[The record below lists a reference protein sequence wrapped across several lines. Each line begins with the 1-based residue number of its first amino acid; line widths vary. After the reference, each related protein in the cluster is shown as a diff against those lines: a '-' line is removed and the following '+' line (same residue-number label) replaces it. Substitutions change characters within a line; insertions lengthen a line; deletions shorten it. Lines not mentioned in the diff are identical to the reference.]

1 MALISFLLRSS
12 WRIVA
17 IALTTGFL
25 SGGCSAAVIALVS
38 RTLAEGGQSTV
49 LAWSFAGFALVA
61 LTTSIVSRVV
71 LVKLSQ
77 DAVFALQSR
86 LSRQIL
92 ATQLNHLERIGSPRL
107 LAILT
112 EDIQTLSTAVSAIPV
127 LCINFAVVIGC
138 MVYISWLSWQI
149 MLMVLLLS
157 LIAGISCKIL
167 LSRGRVYLMQA
178 REQQD
183 QLFQHFRTVIE
194 GVKELKLHHRQ
205 RQDFLGQDLDVTA
218 SQFRRSSSWGFS
230 LFATLDGWG
239 KLIYFFALGLILFVL
254 PHLMAINPQMRLGY
268 VLTFTYLLG
277 PMESVVAKLPFLS
290 KASVSLGNIET
301 LGLSLRDLEELESS
315 PAAAT
320 ESWQSLNLKGVTC
333 TYPGEKDSEFT
344 LGPID
349 VTLQPGELVFVV
361 GGNGSGKSTLL
372 KLMTGLYTPVQG
384 QIALDGQLIDRQNRE
399 WYRQHFS
406 VIFADFYLFDRL
418 LGIAGDEL
426 DAKALKYLRELQLD
440 HKVTVEQGR
449 LSTTALSQG
458 QRKRMAL
465 LATLLEDRPIYL
477 FDEWAADQDP
487 VFKEIFYTEF
497 LADLKARGKTIIAIS
512 HDDHYFHLADRI
524 IKLDFG
530 KIEYDKQVVQELDTQ
545 QA

>member
-17 IALTTGFL
+17 IALVTGFL

-49 LAWSFAGFALVA
+49 LAWSFVGFALVA
-61 LTTSIVSRVV
+61 LTTSIISRVV

-149 MLMVLLLS
+149 LLMVMLLS

-167 LSRGRVYLMQA
+167 LGRGRVYLAQA

-218 SQFRRSSSWGFS
+218 NQFRRSSSWGFS

-254 PHLMAINPQMRLGY
+254 PHLMTINPQMRLGY

-277 PMESVVAKLPFLS
+277 PMVSVVAKLPFLS
-290 KASVSLGNIET
+290 KASVSLNNIET
-301 LGLSLRDLEELESS
+301 LGLSLRDSEELESS
-315 PAAAT
+315 PATAT
-320 ESWQSLNLKGVTC
+320 ESWQSLQIQGATC
-333 TYPGEKDSEFT
+333 TYPGENDSEFT

-349 VTLQPGELVFVV
+349 VTLQPGELVFVI

-372 KLMTGLYTPVQG
+372 KLMTGLYTPEQG
-384 QIALDGQLIDRQNRE
+384 HIVLDGQLIDRRNRE

-426 DAKALKYLRELQLD
+426 DTEALKYLKELQLD

-497 LADLKARGKTIIAIS
+497 LADLKARGKTVVAIS

-530 KIEYDKQVVQELDTQ
+530 KIEYDQRVVQELDAQ
-545 QA
+545 QV

>member
-1 MALISFLLRSS
+1 MALFSFLLRSS
-12 WRIVA
+12 WRVVA
-17 IALTTGFL
+17 IALITGFL
-25 SGGCSAAVIALVS
+25 SGGCSAGVIALVS
-38 RTLAEGGQSTV
+38 QALAEGGQSMI
-49 LAWSFAGFALVA
+49 LAGGFAGVAFIALI
-61 LTTSIVSRVV
+61 TSIISRVV
-71 LVKLSQ
+71 LVQLSQ
-77 DAVFALQSR
+77 DAVCSLQAR

-92 ATQLNHLERIGSPRL
+92 ATQLNHLEQVGNPRL

-112 EDIQTLSTAVSAIPV
+112 EDIQVLSNAVSAIPV

-138 MVYISWLSWQI
+138 MVYISWLSWQVL
-149 MLMVLLLS
+149 LMVLLLS
-157 LIAGISCKIL
+157 LVAGVSCHLL
-167 LSRGRVYLMQA
+167 LSRGRVYLAQA

-194 GVKELKLHHRQ
+194 GVKELKLHHWR

-218 SQFRRSSSWGFS
+218 HRFRRSSARGLS

-239 KLIYFFALGLILFVL
+239 KLIYFFALGLILFIL
-254 PHLMAINPQMRLGY
+254 PHLMAINPQMKLGY

-290 KASVSLGNIET
+290 KASVSLHNIET
-301 LGLSLRDLEELESS
+301 LGLALQNLEELESS
-315 PAAAT
+315 PSVAS
-320 ESWQSLNLKGVTC
+320 ESWQSLKLQDVTC
-333 TYPGEKDSEFT
+333 IYPGEKDSEFT

-349 VTLQPGELVFVV
+349 LVLQPGELVFVI

-372 KLMTGLYTPVQG
+372 KLITGLYIPLQG
-384 QIALDGQLIDRQNRE
+384 QIEWNGQPINRQNRE

-418 LGIAGDEL
+418 LGMDGDQL
-426 DAKALKYLRELQLD
+426 DAKAMQYLKELRLD

-465 LATLLEDRPIYL
+465 LAAFLEDRPIYL

-487 VFKEIFYTEF
+487 VFKEIFYTEV
-497 LADLKARGKTIIAIS
+497 LTDLKARGKTVIAIS

-530 KIEYDKQVVQELDTQ
+530 QIEYDKTH
-545 QA
+545 

>member
-1 MALISFLLRSS
+1 MVLISFLLSSS
-12 WRIVA
+12 WRVVA
-17 IALTTGFL
+17 IALVTGFL
-25 SGGCSAAVIALVS
+25 SGGCSAAVIAVIS
-38 RTLAEGGQSTV
+38 QTLAEGGRSML
-49 LAWSFAGFALVA
+49 LAWGFAGFAFVA
-61 LTTSIVSRVV
+61 LITSIVSRVV
-71 LVKLSQ
+71 LVQLSQ
-77 DAVFALQSR
+77 DAVFSLQSR

-92 ATQLNHLERIGSPRL
+92 ATQLNHLEQIGSPRL

-112 EDIQTLSTAVSAIPV
+112 EDIQVISTAVSAIPV

-138 MVYISWLSWQI
+138 MVYISWLSWQVLLI
-149 MLMVLLLS
+149 VLLLS
-157 LIAGISCKIL
+157 LVAGVSCKIL
-167 LSRGRVYLMQA
+167 LSRGRVYLTQA

-194 GVKELKLHHRQ
+194 GVKELKLHHWQ

-218 SQFRRSSSWGFS
+218 GQFRRFNTWGLSF
-230 LFATLDGWG
+230 FATLDGWG
-239 KLIYFFALGLILFVL
+239 KLIYFFALGLILFIL
-254 PHLMAINPQMRLGY
+254 PHLMSINPQMRLGY

-290 KASVSLGNIET
+290 KASVSLRNIET
-301 LGLSLRDLEELESS
+301 LGLSLSNLEELESS
-315 PAAAT
+315 PTAVS
-320 ESWQSLNLKGVTC
+320 ESWQSLKLQGVTC

-349 VTLQPGELVFVV
+349 LALHPGELVFVI

-372 KLMTGLYTPVQG
+372 KLITGLYAPVQG
-384 QIALDGQLIDRQNRE
+384 RIEWDGQPINRQNRE

-418 LGIAGDEL
+418 LGIDGDER
-426 DAKALKYLRELQLD
+426 DAQAMKYLRELQLD

-465 LATLLEDRPIYL
+465 LTAFLADRPIYL

-487 VFKEIFYTEF
+487 VFKEIFYTKF
-497 LADLKARGKTIIAIS
+497 LADLKARGKTVLAIS

-530 KIEYDKQVVQELDTQ
+530 KIEYDKEVL
-545 QA
+545 